1 MTTTF
6 LDLYL
11 GMLCTTVYL
20 DIIIRKFIYLDIFS

>member
-11 GMLCTTVYL
+11 GMLWTTVYL
-20 DIIIRKFIYLDIFS
+20 DIILRKFIYLSIFS